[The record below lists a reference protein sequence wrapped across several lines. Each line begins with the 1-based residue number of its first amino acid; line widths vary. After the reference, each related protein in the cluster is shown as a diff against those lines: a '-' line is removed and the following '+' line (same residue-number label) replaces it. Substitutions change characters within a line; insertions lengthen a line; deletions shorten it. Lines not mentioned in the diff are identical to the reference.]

1 MTTFFTTFIDMQ
13 NALAPTPGQF
23 GEGGHDY
30 RQVIPDAVRTVFS
43 LTAAPQQMARV
54 QQALRS
60 RELGWETKRRWEA
73 TASLPAAEQSQA
85 RAALDSTVSGWV
97 GHPVDDAAVEAIIQ
111 ADTGNRP

>member
-1 MTTFFTTFIDMQ
+1 MKVATG
-13 NALAPTPGQF
+13 L
-23 GEGGHDY
+23 
-30 RQVIPDAVRTVFS
+30 RRVIPDALRSVFS
-43 LTAAPQQMARV
+43 LTATPGQMARV

-85 RAALDSTVSGWV
+85 RAALDTTVSGWV
-97 GHPVDDAAVEAIIQ
+97 GHSVDDAAVEAIIQ